1 MPPASSWAPP
11 VCRHNAFLRANM
23 RTSPPTCGREVRN
36 SSHNIAKPSTPGWIA
51 PRLTHATSLRSCW
64 THVLACETTFVAA
77 CLCLASSLVI
87 CLVTWQRLFCRD
99 LVRRPRPVAPGVS
112 QAPGRPSECLRSAGS
127 ARVVARNVLAVRR
140 LFVSAK
146 TETNTKSAQ
155 VRICRPIGST
165 SAHPGRKN
173 TTASASTPETAGLSA
188 SALPVEAFQT
198 LIAMPSRKRRL
209 RFGLAAPPVRRSDFL
224 RPPNLSRAGPLDS

>member
-1 MPPASSWAPP
+1 MDCASTHPCHELAKLLDS
-11 VCRHNAFLRANM
+11 CSRLRNHL
-23 RTSPPTCGREVRN
+23 RGGLLV
-36 SSHNIAKPSTPGWIA
+36 
-51 PRLTHATSLRSCW
+51 LSLQ
-64 THVLACETTFVAA
+64 LGN
-77 CLCLASSLVI
+77 L

-188 SALPVEAFQT
+188 SALPIEAFQT

-224 RPPNLSRAGPLDS
+224 RPPNLLRAGPLDS